1 MSGRRKW
8 SEIRARTDDPER
20 RARVDEEKRS
30 MGAVMTLFE
39 MREQRGAS
47 QEDLARAWATSQ
59 PNVSK
64 IERQD
69 DLFVSTVRRYVE
81 ALGGK
86 LEMQAVFPDQTVRL
100 HVGTTGQEANPNG
113 AYAPP
118 GEQVVHRDQGG
129 SITERET
136 ASHPI

>member
-1 MSGRRKW
+1 
-8 SEIRARTDDPER
+8 
-20 RARVDEEKRS
+20 

-47 QEDLARAWATSQ
+47 QEDLARLWATSQ

-81 ALGGK
+81 ALGGR
-86 LEMQAVFPDQTVRL
+86 LEMQAIFPDQTVQL
-100 HVGTTGQEANPNG
+100 HIGASGQGANPHQ

-118 GEQVVHRDQGG
+118 GEQVGHRDQVE
-129 SITERET
+129 SI
-136 ASHPI
+136 S

>member
-8 SEIRARTDDPER
+8 SEIRAGTDDPER
-20 RARVDEEKRS
+20 RARVDEEKRV

-47 QEDLARAWATSQ
+47 QEDLARVWATSQ

-81 ALGGK
+81 ALGGR
-86 LEMQAVFPDQTVRL
+86 LELHAVFPDQTVRL
-100 HVGTTGQEANPNG
+100 QVRTPEQGAGSNG
-113 AYAPP
+113 ARETPRERAVQRAES
-118 GEQVVHRDQGG
+118 GLT
-129 SITERET
+129 TEREEVVT
-136 ASHPI
+136 

>member
-8 SEIRARTDDPER
+8 SEIRAGIDDPEC
-20 RARVDEEKRS
+20 RARVDEEKRV

-47 QEDLARAWATSQ
+47 QEDLARVWATSQ

-69 DLFVSTVRRYVE
+69 DLFVSTVQRYVE
-81 ALGGK
+81 ALGGR
-86 LEMQAVFPDQTVRL
+86 LEMHAVFPDQTVRL
-100 HVGTTGQEANPNG
+100 HVGATESAAN
-113 AYAPP
+113 
-118 GEQVVHRDQGG
+118 RDQVYASPHKQVAHG
-129 SITERET
+129 SADEPITERKT
-136 ASHPI
+136 AVT